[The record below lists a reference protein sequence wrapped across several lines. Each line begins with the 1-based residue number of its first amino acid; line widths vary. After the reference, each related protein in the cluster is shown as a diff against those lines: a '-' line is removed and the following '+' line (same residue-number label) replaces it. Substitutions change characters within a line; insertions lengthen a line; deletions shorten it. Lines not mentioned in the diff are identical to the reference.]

1 MNNEYVE
8 RVVKILDAEVK
19 QDLGD
24 NENPKFKQSL
34 VLLLQDIENNE
45 VFKTILQEEDIRK
58 IVRINSPLTS
68 KQLIDL
74 CILLRQREE
83 PLRLMVP
90 QSSFEISAD
99 DILKNAQPA
108 KKNRRRKRNSRN
120 RKKIYQSNDNNRKIN

>member
-99 DILKNAQPA
+99 DILKNTQPP